1 MYRTLFCRNMH
12 TRASH
17 LICTD
22 IDVRLLDCRASVLPH
37 VSKTSSPARP
47 RYVGPARPKVCWHM
61 PVGTRPA
68 VCNTVAGPPPL
79 GPNTLWNR
87 IQQLLQHIHTPEC
100 DSVYQGLA
108 RGLPDSNICIMS
120 FYMYSSASY
129 LLWLVSILDSARW
142 VYCRYKYLPV

>member
-17 LICTD
+17 LSCSD
-22 IDVRLLDCRASVLPH
+22 IDVRLLPCRASAIHALPH

-47 RYVGPARPKVCWHM
+47 KYVGPARPKVCWHM

-79 GPNTLWNR
+79 CPNTLWNIR
-87 IQQLLQHIHTPEC
+87 QQLLQHIHGALTKRPR
-100 DSVYQGLA
+100 SKRPQ
-108 RGLPDSNICIMS
+108 
-120 FYMYSSASY
+120 
-129 LLWLVSILDSARW
+129 
-142 VYCRYKYLPV
+142 